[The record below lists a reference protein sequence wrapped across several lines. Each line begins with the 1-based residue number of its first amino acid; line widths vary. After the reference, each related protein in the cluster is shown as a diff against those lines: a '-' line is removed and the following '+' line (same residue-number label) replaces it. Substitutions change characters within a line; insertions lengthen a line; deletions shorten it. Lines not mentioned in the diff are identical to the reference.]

1 MKERKKIIVI
11 AVAVIVLIVVA
22 GVVVWSLIRN
32 NQVSNDN
39 LAGDDQNI
47 SANTD
52 AQILFEVPAV
62 DLPDLT
68 IENNS
73 DTITDED
80 LREGFENYYKY
91 YYYFLGAPNDFE
103 RGLTWVWD
111 NSLQSWSDYTDRGID
126 NFVSGTNSIYLGPL
140 SYSDSDT
147 EEKQRERLLY
157 GYMHETAHLFFQYN
171 HEPISYDFGQW
182 IWEGEALL
190 AETMT
195 RRALGDMANN
205 ETGYDVQALLGTMIN
220 GVTQDGN
227 KFNRS
232 IVDSNATMALTLMA
246 DILSTDGTYDFPSKV
261 NALKVAKAEAKGNK
275 QLTREEYTEILDEAA
290 DGKTIDGVSPSNWLF
305 DQPVSDTDGPLGSY
319 FGITPGRAV
328 DSSVGEIRISLF
340 GFERTTTSNERETY
354 SQEIGFENV
363 PVITSLYDA
372 SGNTIKSME
381 TSIESGGVLETDF
394 QQVEGGELYT
404 GVYKMTAEAT
414 YKGETLTATSFS
426 VNLGEGV
433 PLSNDNIFFIL
444 LNEDGTE
451 VRTDLGDEIT
461 VGGAESVNTDYM
473 ANGLLIVT
481 LDRGDSVTISYGDT
495 TAVYSKPF
503 SARAIPIR
511 VM

>member
-1 MKERKKIIVI
+1 MKDKKIIMI
-11 AVAVIVLIVVA
+11 LVAAIVLVVLG
-22 GVVVWSLIRN
+22 GVLIWLLLRN
-32 NQVSNDN
+32 NVVSDTGPAGND
-39 LAGDDQNI
+39 QTVT
-47 SANTD
+47 SD
-52 AQILFEVPAV
+52 ADSQDLIEVPVV
-62 DLPDLT
+62 DLPNLT

-111 NSLQSWSDYTDRGID
+111 DSLLSWSDYTDRGID
-126 NFVSGTNSIYLGPL
+126 NFVSATNSIYLGPL
-140 SYSDSDT
+140 SYDDSDT
-147 EEKQRERLLY
+147 EERERERLFY

-195 RRALGDMANN
+195 RRALGDIANN

-232 IVDSNATMALTLMA
+232 IVDSNATMALPLMT
-246 DILSTDGTYDFPSKV
+246 DILSDSGTYDFPSKV
-261 NALKVAKAEAKGNK
+261 NALKVAKAEDKGNK
-275 QLTREEYTEILDEAA
+275 QLSREEYSEILDEAA
-290 DGKTIDGVSPSNWLF
+290 DGKTIDGVSPSKWLF
-305 DQPVSDTDGPLGSY
+305 DQPVSNVDGPLGTY

-328 DSSVGEIRISLF
+328 DKGIGELRIVLY
-340 GFERTTTSNERETY
+340 GFERTSASNGRETY
-354 SQEIGFENV
+354 SHEIGFENV

-372 SGNTIKSME
+372 SGNLIKSME
-381 TSIESGGVLETDF
+381 TNINSDGVEETGFGQLEG
-394 QQVEGGELYT
+394 VELYT
-404 GVYKMTAEAT
+404 GVYKMTAEAV

-426 VNLGEGV
+426 VNLGNDV
-433 PLSNDNIFFIL
+433 PLSNDNMFFIL

-451 VRTDLGDEIT
+451 VRTDVGDEIT
-461 VGGAESVNTDYM
+461 VEGAESVNTDYM

-481 LDRGDSVTISYGDT
+481 LERGSSVTINYGDT

-503 SARAIPIR
+503 SARVIPIR
-511 VM
+511 AM